1 MTNSSNRLTADARG
15 VFAISATP
23 FTDDGKLDLKST
35 ETLTDFYLDAGVSG
49 ITVLGMMGEAP
60 KLSPTESREVLGT
73 VLNRVGGRVPV
84 VVGTSA
90 AGLDNLVSLS
100 HHAME
105 AGAAGVMVA
114 PLPSLKNDEQIENY
128 YRQVCAALGPDVPV
142 VVQDFPLVLDVSFS
156 TPLLQRLFDTLPQ
169 LVMLKHEDW
178 PGLKKLSRIR
188 QGEAD
193 GKRRVSILVGNGGL
207 FLPQELARGADGAM
221 TGYAYPEMLV
231 SVCNGFANGDR
242 EAAEDLF
249 DAHLPMIR
257 LETQPGLGLAVRK
270 EVLRRRG
277 AIASAH
283 VRKPG
288 PALDAID
295 LAELTAQMN
304 RLEKKLAGLS
314 AASAA

>member
-1 MTNSSNRLTADARG
+1 MTSSSARLTPSASG
-15 VFAISATP
+15 VYAISATP
-23 FTDDGKLDLKST
+23 FTDDGKLDLKSA
-35 ETLTDFYLDAGVSG
+35 ETLTDFYLDAGVTG

-60 KLSPTESREVLGT
+60 KLSPTESREFLGT
-73 VLNRVGGRVPV
+73 VLKRVDGRVPV

-90 AGLDNLVSLS
+90 AGLDNLVNLS
-100 HHAME
+100 HHAVE

-156 TPLLQRLFDTLPQ
+156 VPLLQRLFETLPQ
-169 LVMLKHEDW
+169 IAMLKHEDW

-188 QGEAD
+188 RGEAE

-231 SVCNGFANGDR
+231 EVCKTYGTDPV
-242 EAAEDLF
+242 AAEDLF
-249 DAHLPMIR
+249 DMHLPVIR
-257 LETQPGLGLAVRK
+257 FETQPGLGLAVRK
-270 EVLRRRG
+270 EILRRRG

-288 PALDAID
+288 PVLDALDQ
-295 LAELTAQMN
+295 AEITALMN
-304 RLEKKLAGLS
+304 RLEAKLARR
-314 AASAA
+314 

>member
-1 MTNSSNRLTADARG
+1 MTSSSPRLAPTAEG
-15 VFAISATP
+15 VFAIFATP
-23 FTDDGKLDLKST
+23 FTDAGKLDLKSL
-35 ETLTDFYLDAGVSG
+35 ETLTDFYLDAGISG

-60 KLSPTESREVLGT
+60 KLSPAESREVLAV
-73 VLNRVGGRVPV
+73 VLDRVAGRVPV

-105 AGAAGVMVA
+105 TGAAGVMVA

-142 VVQDFPLVLDVSFS
+142 VVQDFPLALGVSFS
-156 TPLLQRLFDTLPQ
+156 VPLLQRLFQDLPQ
-169 LVMLKHEDW
+169 IAMLKHEDW

-188 QGEAD
+188 QGEAE
-193 GKRRVSILVGNGGL
+193 GARRISILVGNGGM

-231 SVCNGFANGDR
+231 EVCRNYGTDP

-249 DAHLPMIR
+249 DAHLPIIR
-257 LETQPGLGLAVRK
+257 FETQPGLGLAVRK
-270 EVLRRRG
+270 EILRRRG
-277 AIASAH
+277 AISSAH

-288 PALDAID
+288 PVLDSLD
-295 LAELTAQMN
+295 QAELTALMN
-304 RLEKKLAGLS
+304 RLEAKVARR
-314 AASAA
+314 